1 MHAIIPVAGF
11 GTRLRPHT
19 YSLPKVLLNV
29 AGRPILAHI
38 LDRVIASGVTSAT
51 IVVGYMGEAI
61 EAFVRES
68 YPNLK
73 TNFVEQT
80 ELKGLGHAIYVAR
93 EDIPTDGAPMFIVL
107 GDTVFDAD
115 LDSVFSKQ
123 QSALGVYWVEDP
135 RRFGV
140 VETDAN
146 GVATKLVEKPEHP
159 KTNLMIAGLYFFRN
173 PKLLKECLE
182 ELVAK
187 DIRTKNEY
195 QLTDALQLMIDRGEK
210 FATFELK
217 GWYDCGKPETLLDTN
232 RHLLSRQQTRSNAE
246 ARNTTIIEPVFIGNG
261 TDIENCIIGPF
272 ATIGHGA
279 TVKNA
284 IVHDSIVGEGASV
297 SGVVLDQSLIGNN
310 ATVTRAASH
319 VNIGDSSVI
328 ELP

>member
-51 IVVGYMGEAI
+51 VVVGYMGEAI

-68 YPNLK
+68 YPHLK
-73 TNFVEQT
+73 TTFVEQT

-93 EDIPTDGAPMFIVL
+93 EHIPTDGSPMFIVL
-107 GDTVFDAD
+107 GDTLFDAD
-115 LDSVFSKQ
+115 LASVFRKQ
-123 QSALGVYWVEDP
+123 ESALGVYWVEDP

-140 VETDAN
+140 VETDEK
-146 GVATKLVEKPEHP
+146 GIATKLVEKPEHP

-173 PKLLKECLE
+173 PTLLKQCLE
-182 ELVAK
+182 DLVAK

-195 QLTDALQLMIDRGEK
+195 QLTDALQMMIDRGEK

-232 RHLLSRQQTRSNAE
+232 RHLLSTDKKNSLPETRNSA
-246 ARNTTIIEPVFIGNG
+246 IVEPVFIGQG
-261 TDIENCIIGPF
+261 AEIENSVIGPF
-272 ATIGHGA
+272 ATIGHSA
-279 TVKNA
+279 QIKNA
-284 IVHDSIVGEGASV
+284 IIRDSIIGEGAQI
-297 SGVVLDQSLIGNN
+297 SGVTLEQSLIGNN
-310 ATVTRAASH
+310 ATVTRSASH
-319 VNIGDSSVI
+319 INIGDSSII
-328 ELP
+328 EL